1 MNLGHLQAATV
12 KWLNQGAWFTL
23 GQPEARD
30 WDSIK
35 RGATW
40 IKFPLRNEN
49 ERTNRWMP
57 EDLEQVSAEVKVELR
72 GLRLAQAAEAHAV
85 RKEKL

>member
-1 MNLGHLQAATV
+1 M
-12 KWLNQGAWFTL
+12 
-23 GQPEARD
+23 
-30 WDSIK
+30 
-35 RGATW
+35 
-40 IKFPLRNEN
+40 RNEN